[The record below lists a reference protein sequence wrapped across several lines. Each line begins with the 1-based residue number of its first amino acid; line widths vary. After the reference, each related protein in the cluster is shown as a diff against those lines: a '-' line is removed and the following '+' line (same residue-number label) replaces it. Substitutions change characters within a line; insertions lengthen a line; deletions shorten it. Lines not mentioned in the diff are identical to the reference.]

1 MIILSDDIIFRKAVI
16 HLLNVELGKFAPAQD
31 LFMMQPDVIELVR
44 KQVCYLLNSD
54 ELKAADWNTKEP
66 VFQKLEQMN
75 EKDDK
80 SFIQTSAYL
89 ADRLFDIMCDSVEIP
104 SADLLCLSFQ
114 TNQEI
119 YYALIKLNYQNS
131 FMHELMK
138 YDNEEIISNI
148 RHKKILPLGKRISE
162 GIIFNLSLQ
171 KVMLKEKKYE
181 MLNGDELFGKNPQ
194 KKMEFD
200 EKMERYNMQYDN
212 FTVEKE
218 ETIKDL
224 GYIKLRTNNEIE
236 IKIPMEEY
244 QTKECI
250 KVKEDDGI
258 YLLKRGSEGARNA
271 GLEPYSEMYSS
282 QIARIIC
289 RDAVEYSVEKYH
301 NKIASKCRLFT
312 SEQEGYVPITKF
324 FGKIVSV
331 KEILEKFEQHGCEDD
346 FRRMIVLD
354 ALILNTDR
362 HMGNYGFMVDND
374 TMQIKRMAPMF
385 DHNQALLPYAEQ
397 EDFENLDVYLASR
410 PTQIG
415 EDFNE
420 IAHALLT
427 PEIRNDLK
435 NLRGFEFQRNDEFD
449 LPEERL
455 QKLNKL
461 VDQQIDGILECKR
474 LYVPS
479 NEYENVRYQ
488 PEQYDDLSPESKEID
503 EELEI

>member
-1 MIILSDDIIFRKAVI
+1 MEQTVSKIEELLEKPCYVI
-16 HLLNVELGKFAPAQD
+16 NFLPEQVKPSSRGQFFDVE
-31 LFMMQPDVIELVR
+31 
-44 KQVCYLLNSD
+44 CYLLNSD

-66 VFQKLEQMN
+66 VFQKVEQMN

-138 YDNEEIISNI
+138 YDNEEIIGNI

-181 MLNGDELFGKNPQ
+181 MLNGDKIYYLTERFLRSIAQTEAKRKYQILSRTIKTINKKYPEDGLEYQMDTKSKLCKIFEEDQEFSINKIGDELFGKNPQ

-200 EKMERYNMQYDN
+200 EKMERYNMQYDK

-224 GYIKLRTNNEIE
+224 GYIKLQTNNEIE

-250 KVKEDDGI
+250 KVEEEPDGTKTI
-258 YLLKRGSEGARNA
+258 VMKNIE
-271 GLEPYSEMYSS
+271 
-282 QIARIIC
+282 QVT
-289 RDAVEYSVEKYH
+289 VE
-301 NKIASKCRLFT
+301 
-312 SEQEGYVPITKF
+312 
-324 FGKIVSV
+324 
-331 KEILEKFEQHGCEDD
+331 
-346 FRRMIVLD
+346 
-354 ALILNTDR
+354 
-362 HMGNYGFMVDND
+362 
-374 TMQIKRMAPMF
+374 
-385 DHNQALLPYAEQ
+385 
-397 EDFENLDVYLASR
+397 
-410 PTQIG
+410 
-415 EDFNE
+415 
-420 IAHALLT
+420 
-427 PEIRNDLK
+427 
-435 NLRGFEFQRNDEFD
+435 
-449 LPEERL
+449 
-455 QKLNKL
+455 
-461 VDQQIDGILECKR
+461 
-474 LYVPS
+474 
-479 NEYENVRYQ
+479 
-488 PEQYDDLSPESKEID
+488 
-503 EELEI
+503 

>member
-80 SFIQTSAYL
+80 SFIQTSSYL

-148 RHKKILPLGKRISE
+148 RHKKFLPLGKRISE

-181 MLNGDELFGKNPQ
+181 MLNG
-194 KKMEFD
+194 
-200 EKMERYNMQYDN
+200 
-212 FTVEKE
+212 EKE

-250 KVKEDDGI
+250 KV
-258 YLLKRGSEGARNA
+258 
-271 GLEPYSEMYSS
+271 
-282 QIARIIC
+282 
-289 RDAVEYSVEKYH
+289 
-301 NKIASKCRLFT
+301 
-312 SEQEGYVPITKF
+312 
-324 FGKIVSV
+324 
-331 KEILEKFEQHGCEDD
+331 
-346 FRRMIVLD
+346 
-354 ALILNTDR
+354 
-362 HMGNYGFMVDND
+362 
-374 TMQIKRMAPMF
+374 
-385 DHNQALLPYAEQ
+385 
-397 EDFENLDVYLASR
+397 
-410 PTQIG
+410 
-415 EDFNE
+415 
-420 IAHALLT
+420 
-427 PEIRNDLK
+427 
-435 NLRGFEFQRNDEFD
+435 
-449 LPEERL
+449 
-455 QKLNKL
+455 
-461 VDQQIDGILECKR
+461 
-474 LYVPS
+474 
-479 NEYENVRYQ
+479 
-488 PEQYDDLSPESKEID
+488 D
-503 EELEI
+503 EEPDGTKTIVMKNIEQVTVE

>member
-138 YDNEEIISNI
+138 YDNEEIIGNI

-200 EKMERYNMQYDN
+200 EKMERYNMQYDK

-224 GYIKLRTNNEIE
+224 GYIKLQTNNEIE

-250 KVKEDDGI
+250 KVEEEPDGTKTI
-258 YLLKRGSEGARNA
+258 VMKNIE
-271 GLEPYSEMYSS
+271 
-282 QIARIIC
+282 QVT
-289 RDAVEYSVEKYH
+289 VE
-301 NKIASKCRLFT
+301 
-312 SEQEGYVPITKF
+312 
-324 FGKIVSV
+324 
-331 KEILEKFEQHGCEDD
+331 
-346 FRRMIVLD
+346 
-354 ALILNTDR
+354 
-362 HMGNYGFMVDND
+362 
-374 TMQIKRMAPMF
+374 
-385 DHNQALLPYAEQ
+385 
-397 EDFENLDVYLASR
+397 
-410 PTQIG
+410 
-415 EDFNE
+415 
-420 IAHALLT
+420 
-427 PEIRNDLK
+427 
-435 NLRGFEFQRNDEFD
+435 
-449 LPEERL
+449 
-455 QKLNKL
+455 
-461 VDQQIDGILECKR
+461 
-474 LYVPS
+474 
-479 NEYENVRYQ
+479 
-488 PEQYDDLSPESKEID
+488 
-503 EELEI
+503 

>member
-1 MIILSDDIIFRKAVI
+1 MKKESTMIILSDDIIFRKAVI

-200 EKMERYNMQYDN
+200 EKMERYNMQYDK

-224 GYIKLRTNNEIE
+224 GYIKLQTNNEIE

-250 KVKEDDGI
+250 KVEEEPDGT
-258 YLLKRGSEGARNA
+258 K
-271 GLEPYSEMYSS
+271 
-282 QIARIIC
+282 IIVMKNIEQVT
-289 RDAVEYSVEKYH
+289 VE
-301 NKIASKCRLFT
+301 
-312 SEQEGYVPITKF
+312 
-324 FGKIVSV
+324 
-331 KEILEKFEQHGCEDD
+331 
-346 FRRMIVLD
+346 
-354 ALILNTDR
+354 
-362 HMGNYGFMVDND
+362 
-374 TMQIKRMAPMF
+374 
-385 DHNQALLPYAEQ
+385 
-397 EDFENLDVYLASR
+397 
-410 PTQIG
+410 
-415 EDFNE
+415 
-420 IAHALLT
+420 
-427 PEIRNDLK
+427 
-435 NLRGFEFQRNDEFD
+435 
-449 LPEERL
+449 
-455 QKLNKL
+455 
-461 VDQQIDGILECKR
+461 
-474 LYVPS
+474 
-479 NEYENVRYQ
+479 
-488 PEQYDDLSPESKEID
+488 
-503 EELEI
+503 

>member
-1 MIILSDDIIFRKAVI
+1 MKKESTMIILSDDIIFRKAVI

-138 YDNEEIISNI
+138 YDNEEIIGNI

-200 EKMERYNMQYDN
+200 EKMERYNMQYDK

-224 GYIKLRTNNEIE
+224 GYIKLQTNNEIE

-250 KVKEDDGI
+250 KVEEEPDGT
-258 YLLKRGSEGARNA
+258 K
-271 GLEPYSEMYSS
+271 
-282 QIARIIC
+282 IIVMKNIEQVT
-289 RDAVEYSVEKYH
+289 VE
-301 NKIASKCRLFT
+301 
-312 SEQEGYVPITKF
+312 
-324 FGKIVSV
+324 
-331 KEILEKFEQHGCEDD
+331 
-346 FRRMIVLD
+346 
-354 ALILNTDR
+354 
-362 HMGNYGFMVDND
+362 
-374 TMQIKRMAPMF
+374 
-385 DHNQALLPYAEQ
+385 
-397 EDFENLDVYLASR
+397 
-410 PTQIG
+410 
-415 EDFNE
+415 
-420 IAHALLT
+420 
-427 PEIRNDLK
+427 
-435 NLRGFEFQRNDEFD
+435 
-449 LPEERL
+449 
-455 QKLNKL
+455 
-461 VDQQIDGILECKR
+461 
-474 LYVPS
+474 
-479 NEYENVRYQ
+479 
-488 PEQYDDLSPESKEID
+488 
-503 EELEI
+503 

>member
-1 MIILSDDIIFRKAVI
+1 MKKESTMIILSDDIIFRKAVI
-16 HLLNVELGKFAPAQD
+16 HLLNVELGKFAPVQD

-138 YDNEEIISNI
+138 YDNEEIIGNI

-200 EKMERYNMQYDN
+200 EKMERYNMQYDK

-224 GYIKLRTNNEIE
+224 GYIKLQTNNEIE

-250 KVKEDDGI
+250 KVEEEPDGT
-258 YLLKRGSEGARNA
+258 K
-271 GLEPYSEMYSS
+271 
-282 QIARIIC
+282 IIVMKNIEQVT
-289 RDAVEYSVEKYH
+289 VE
-301 NKIASKCRLFT
+301 
-312 SEQEGYVPITKF
+312 
-324 FGKIVSV
+324 
-331 KEILEKFEQHGCEDD
+331 
-346 FRRMIVLD
+346 
-354 ALILNTDR
+354 
-362 HMGNYGFMVDND
+362 
-374 TMQIKRMAPMF
+374 
-385 DHNQALLPYAEQ
+385 
-397 EDFENLDVYLASR
+397 
-410 PTQIG
+410 
-415 EDFNE
+415 
-420 IAHALLT
+420 
-427 PEIRNDLK
+427 
-435 NLRGFEFQRNDEFD
+435 
-449 LPEERL
+449 
-455 QKLNKL
+455 
-461 VDQQIDGILECKR
+461 
-474 LYVPS
+474 
-479 NEYENVRYQ
+479 
-488 PEQYDDLSPESKEID
+488 
-503 EELEI
+503 

>member
-1 MIILSDDIIFRKAVI
+1 MKKESTMIILSDDIIFRKAVI

-80 SFIQTSAYL
+80 SFIQTSSYL

-148 RHKKILPLGKRISE
+148 RHKKFLPLGKRISE

-181 MLNGDELFGKNPQ
+181 MLNG
-194 KKMEFD
+194 
-200 EKMERYNMQYDN
+200 
-212 FTVEKE
+212 EKE

-250 KVKEDDGI
+250 KV
-258 YLLKRGSEGARNA
+258 
-271 GLEPYSEMYSS
+271 
-282 QIARIIC
+282 
-289 RDAVEYSVEKYH
+289 
-301 NKIASKCRLFT
+301 
-312 SEQEGYVPITKF
+312 
-324 FGKIVSV
+324 
-331 KEILEKFEQHGCEDD
+331 
-346 FRRMIVLD
+346 
-354 ALILNTDR
+354 
-362 HMGNYGFMVDND
+362 
-374 TMQIKRMAPMF
+374 
-385 DHNQALLPYAEQ
+385 
-397 EDFENLDVYLASR
+397 
-410 PTQIG
+410 
-415 EDFNE
+415 
-420 IAHALLT
+420 
-427 PEIRNDLK
+427 
-435 NLRGFEFQRNDEFD
+435 
-449 LPEERL
+449 
-455 QKLNKL
+455 
-461 VDQQIDGILECKR
+461 
-474 LYVPS
+474 
-479 NEYENVRYQ
+479 
-488 PEQYDDLSPESKEID
+488 D
-503 EELEI
+503 EEPDGTKTIVMKNIEQVTVE

>member
-181 MLNGDELFGKNPQ
+181 MLNGDKIYYLTERFLRSIAQTEAKRKYQILSRTIKTINKKYPEDGLEHQMDTKSKLCKIFEEDQEFSINKIGDELFGKNPQ

-224 GYIKLRTNNEIE
+224 GLSLIHI
-236 IKIPMEEY
+236 
-244 QTKECI
+244 
-250 KVKEDDGI
+250 
-258 YLLKRGSEGARNA
+258 SEPTR
-271 GLEPYSEMYSS
+271 PY
-282 QIARIIC
+282 
-289 RDAVEYSVEKYH
+289 
-301 NKIASKCRLFT
+301 
-312 SEQEGYVPITKF
+312 
-324 FGKIVSV
+324 
-331 KEILEKFEQHGCEDD
+331 
-346 FRRMIVLD
+346 
-354 ALILNTDR
+354 
-362 HMGNYGFMVDND
+362 
-374 TMQIKRMAPMF
+374 
-385 DHNQALLPYAEQ
+385 
-397 EDFENLDVYLASR
+397 
-410 PTQIG
+410 
-415 EDFNE
+415 
-420 IAHALLT
+420 
-427 PEIRNDLK
+427 
-435 NLRGFEFQRNDEFD
+435 
-449 LPEERL
+449 
-455 QKLNKL
+455 
-461 VDQQIDGILECKR
+461 
-474 LYVPS
+474 
-479 NEYENVRYQ
+479 
-488 PEQYDDLSPESKEID
+488 
-503 EELEI
+503 

>member
-1 MIILSDDIIFRKAVI
+1 MKKESTMIILSDDIIFRKAVI

-138 YDNEEIISNI
+138 YDNEEIIGNI

-181 MLNGDELFGKNPQ
+181 MLNGD
-194 KKMEFD
+194 
-200 EKMERYNMQYDN
+200 
-212 FTVEKE
+212 KE

-224 GYIKLRTNNEIE
+224 GYIKLQTNNEIE

-250 KVKEDDGI
+250 KVEEEPDGTKTI
-258 YLLKRGSEGARNA
+258 VMKNIE
-271 GLEPYSEMYSS
+271 
-282 QIARIIC
+282 QVT
-289 RDAVEYSVEKYH
+289 VE
-301 NKIASKCRLFT
+301 
-312 SEQEGYVPITKF
+312 
-324 FGKIVSV
+324 
-331 KEILEKFEQHGCEDD
+331 
-346 FRRMIVLD
+346 
-354 ALILNTDR
+354 
-362 HMGNYGFMVDND
+362 
-374 TMQIKRMAPMF
+374 
-385 DHNQALLPYAEQ
+385 
-397 EDFENLDVYLASR
+397 
-410 PTQIG
+410 
-415 EDFNE
+415 
-420 IAHALLT
+420 
-427 PEIRNDLK
+427 
-435 NLRGFEFQRNDEFD
+435 
-449 LPEERL
+449 
-455 QKLNKL
+455 
-461 VDQQIDGILECKR
+461 
-474 LYVPS
+474 
-479 NEYENVRYQ
+479 
-488 PEQYDDLSPESKEID
+488 
-503 EELEI
+503 

>member
-162 GIIFNLSLQ
+162 SIIFNLSLQ

-181 MLNGDELFGKNPQ
+181 MLNGDKIYYLTERFLRSIAQTEAKRKYQILSRTIKTINKKYPEDGLEHQMDTKTIVMKNIEQ
-194 KKMEFD
+194 V
-200 EKMERYNMQYDN
+200 
-212 FTVEKE
+212 TVE
-218 ETIKDL
+218 
-224 GYIKLRTNNEIE
+224 
-236 IKIPMEEY
+236 
-244 QTKECI
+244 
-250 KVKEDDGI
+250 
-258 YLLKRGSEGARNA
+258 
-271 GLEPYSEMYSS
+271 
-282 QIARIIC
+282 
-289 RDAVEYSVEKYH
+289 
-301 NKIASKCRLFT
+301 
-312 SEQEGYVPITKF
+312 
-324 FGKIVSV
+324 
-331 KEILEKFEQHGCEDD
+331 
-346 FRRMIVLD
+346 
-354 ALILNTDR
+354 
-362 HMGNYGFMVDND
+362 
-374 TMQIKRMAPMF
+374 
-385 DHNQALLPYAEQ
+385 
-397 EDFENLDVYLASR
+397 
-410 PTQIG
+410 
-415 EDFNE
+415 
-420 IAHALLT
+420 
-427 PEIRNDLK
+427 
-435 NLRGFEFQRNDEFD
+435 
-449 LPEERL
+449 
-455 QKLNKL
+455 
-461 VDQQIDGILECKR
+461 
-474 LYVPS
+474 
-479 NEYENVRYQ
+479 
-488 PEQYDDLSPESKEID
+488 
-503 EELEI
+503 